1 MVTLIIVVI
10 DIALFLACVLT
21 YNQNMEDVW

>member
-21 YNQNMEDVW
+21 FNQNMVVVW